1 MRGFGDFQRAQMK
14 RSDPRIAELFRH
26 VRDAIDILER
36 LALELAPISPP
47 LEAPKPQLPAESKK
61 SKPELSKVEPAPIT
75 IDQTKIAYS
84 IKDVSQK
91 LGISRSYIYEVIA
104 SKQLRAVKCGKRT
117 QILTDDLQS
126 WIASWP
132 VRS

>member
-36 LALELAPISPP
+36 LALESVPATPP
-47 LEAPKPQLPAESKK
+47 PEPPKPKLPAAEPKPIPLDHSKM
-61 SKPELSKVEPAPIT
+61 
-75 IDQTKIAYS
+75 AYS
-84 IKDVSQK
+84 IKEVSQK
-91 LGISRSYIYEVIA
+91 IGVSRSYIYEVMA
-104 SKQLRAVKCGKRT
+104 NKQLRAVKCGKRT
-117 QILTDDLQS
+117 QILTSDLQA
-126 WIASWP
+126 WVASWP